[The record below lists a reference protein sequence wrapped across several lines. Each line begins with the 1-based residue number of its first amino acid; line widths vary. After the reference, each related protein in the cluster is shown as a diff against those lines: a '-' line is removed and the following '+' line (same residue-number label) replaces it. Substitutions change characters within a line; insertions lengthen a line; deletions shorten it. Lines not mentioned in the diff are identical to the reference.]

1 MTYSVTEY
9 TGGDNADPHNF
20 HNWKEVL
27 KESQHFSGPCAVLY
41 YIYRAFYAL

>member
-20 HNWKEVL
+20 HNWKAVL
-27 KESQHFSGPCAVLY
+27 KESQQFSGPCAVES
-41 YIYRAFYAL
+41 YIHRAFYAL